1 MRLPAYSGALV
12 AAAVLAVPAWALGAD
27 ERDEKPL
34 RGPAKPAAVRS
45 ERPKLD
51 LEKLYRYD
59 TLRGASQP
67 KQAYVRPLAF
77 GSFGY
82 YGGFYGAP
90 YAGYPYYGYYY
101 SASGPYLFRDYARF
115 YSGYFPGYDGYSG
128 RGYYYDPGPVR
139 WRSNGGAGGQ
149 AQR

>member
-1 MRLPAYSGALV
+1 MRLAAYFAAPLTTAALM
-12 AAAVLAVPAWALGAD
+12 LPAWALGAD
-27 ERDEKPL
+27 ERGEKPL
-34 RGPAKPAAVRS
+34 PSSATPTAARS

-59 TLRGASQP
+59 SFRGATQP

-101 SASGPYLFRDYARF
+101 SASGPYLFRDRARN
-115 YSGYFPGYDGYSG
+115 YDGYFLGYDGYYG
-128 RGYYYDPGPVR
+128 RDYYYDPGPIR
-139 WRSNGGAGGQ
+139 WRNAQGTGGQ
-149 AQR
+149 VQR